1 MCPASTPKVWG
12 WGLVPG
18 AWGSDKFQTSVK
30 ARRLYVN
37 VYQNHGSNGDDS
49 SILVVVMMLALT

>member
-1 MCPASTPKVWG
+1 M
-12 WGLVPG
+12 PG